1 VGKLFWLTMD
11 VYCGNEWHASFF
23 LGVKLKFP
31 TSKKFDRRFV
41 DERTVH
47 GYVKVSVACWC
58 FPVQCISSVAVL
70 SQVPAC
76 IPFSSFGFIYAGRG
90 VFARARLH

>member
-1 VGKLFWLTMD
+1 
-11 VYCGNEWHASFF
+11 

-31 TSKKFDRRFV
+31 TFKKFDRRSV

-58 FPVQCISSVAVL
+58 FQVQCISSVGVL
-70 SQVPAC
+70 SQVFAC
-76 IPFSSFGFIYAGRG
+76 ISCSSSRG
-90 VFARARLH
+90 VYAAGKRVRTCATPLTLNHTLHVCILLGKCVL

>member
-1 VGKLFWLTMD
+1 
-11 VYCGNEWHASFF
+11 

-31 TSKKFDRRFV
+31 TNKMFGRRFV

-58 FPVQCISSVAVL
+58 FQVQCISSVGVFL
-70 SQVPAC
+70 QVPAC
-76 IPFSSFGFIYAGRG
+76 ITCSTSQGLYPAGNRVG
-90 VFARARLH
+90 TCATLLTLNAE